1 MGASKSLGV
10 SPRDLPVMRSTYVSG
25 FQGFESC
32 RCSLCVERAIWV
44 ECERVKRRKDWPMG
58 AVMLDIHASV
68 ALCFKQFDTKG
79 RI

>member
-1 MGASKSLGV
+1 M
-10 SPRDLPVMRSTYVSG
+10 MRSMYLDSKDLG
-25 FQGFESC
+25 AADAA
-32 RCSLCVERAIWV
+32 LCVGRAIWV

-68 ALCFKQFDTKG
+68 AICFKQFDMKG